1 MFPGY
6 PNASG
11 KIIGKLRTSD
21 AAKKNVADGW
31 ASLLDAMEVAQINN
45 PRRVAAFLTT
55 LCFES
60 WIEYNAVDGTYGTRV
75 YAGRGFIQ
83 LTGKVLPDGDVM
95 NYGPCGRYLGIDLI
109 GNPDLAKSLEWSA
122 RIATWYWTV
131 ARPRCNEYADDLR
144 MGKVNGAIGY
154 PLSGSND
161 ADRCM
166 VFGKVLQ
173 YLTGSVPAGITCT
186 R

>member
-11 KIIGKLRTSD
+11 KIVGKLETSD
-21 AAKKNVADGW
+21 SAKRAVADGW
-31 ASLLDAMEVAQINN
+31 PWLLEAMEAAQINT

-60 WIEYNAVDGTYGTRV
+60 WVRHNAVDGTYGTRR
-75 YAGRGFIQ
+75 YAGRGYIQ

-95 NYGPCGRYLGIDLI
+95 NYGPCGRALGIDLV
-109 GNPDLAKSLEWSA
+109 NDPDLALTLEWSPK
-122 RIATWYWTV
+122 IATWYWTK
-131 ARPRCNEYADDLR
+131 ARPNCNAWADELR
-144 MGKVNGAIGY
+144 MGKINGAIGY
-154 PLSGSND
+154 PLTDTND
-161 ADRCM
+161 TDRCM
-166 VFGKVLQ
+166 VLGRALEK
-173 YLTGSVPAGITCT
+173 LTGAMPTGIDCT

>member
-11 KIIGKLRTSD
+11 KIVGKLRTSD
-21 AAKKNVADGW
+21 VAKANVVTGWPALLEAMDAAR
-31 ASLLDAMEVAQINN
+31 INT
-45 PRRVAAFLTT
+45 PERVAAFLTT

-60 WIEYNAVDGTYGTRV
+60 WCEYNAIQLNDTRE
-75 YAGRGFIQ
+75 YRGRGHIQ
-83 LTGKVLPDGDVM
+83 LTGAF
-95 NYGPCGRYLGIDLI
+95 NYETAGRYLGVDLL
-109 GNPDLAKSLEWSA
+109 NDPEEAAALAWSA
-122 RIATWYWTV
+122 KIATWYWTV
-131 ARPRCNEYADDLR
+131 ARPSCNSYADALR

-154 PLSGSND
+154 PISGSND
-161 ADRCM
+161 TDRCM
-166 VFGKVLQ
+166 VFGYALR

>member
-6 PNASG
+6 QNASG
-11 KIIGKLRTSD
+11 KIVGKLRTAPD
-21 AAKKNVADGW
+21 AKVDVAAGW
-31 ASLLDAMEVAQINN
+31 PSLLEAMAAAQINT
-45 PRRVAAFLTT
+45 PERMAAFLTT

-60 WIEYNAVDGTYGTRV
+60 WCEYNAVDGTYGTRT

-83 LTGKVLPDGDVM
+83 LTGKVLGDGQVM
-95 NYGPCGRYLGIDLI
+95 NYGPAGRYFGIDLI
-109 GNPDLAKSLEWSA
+109 GQPDLALSLEWSA

-131 ARPRCNEYADDLR
+131 ARNCNEYADR
-144 MGKVNGAIGY
+144 RAMGKVNGAIGY

-161 ADRCM
+161 TDRCM
-166 VFGKVLQ
+166 VFGEVLRR
-173 YLTGSVPAGITCT
+173 LIGSVPAGITCT